1 MKRKSEAGFSLVEV
15 LVSMVILGLTI
26 VPMMSGMVVALKSI
40 GMADEMMHAQLAV
53 SSAVEK
59 LMAEGISDTTD
70 PDLPGVDVSW
80 EIAKDASGNDLP
92 YYNVT
97 VTSETAKAVEVKT
110 VIRKAGGSE

>member
-53 SSAVEK
+53 SSAVEE
-59 LMAEGISDTTD
+59 LMAEGISNSTNL
-70 PDLPGVDVSW
+70 DLEGVNVQVA
-80 EIAKDASGNDLP
+80 EVTGEP

-97 VTSETAKAVEVKT
+97 VTSEAVPAVEVKT
-110 VIRKAGGSE
+110 VIRKAGGGA

>member
-26 VPMMSGMVVALKSI
+26 VPMLSGMVVALKAI
-40 GMADEMMHAQLAV
+40 GMADDMMQAQLAV
-53 SSAVEK
+53 SSAVET
-59 LMAEGISDTTD
+59 LMADGITAVSDDYRAEEFPTVTIKTSLDSEG
-70 PDLPGVDVSW
+70 
-80 EIAKDASGNDLP
+80 LP

-97 VTSETAKAVEVKT
+97 VTSETVKAVKVKT

>member
-53 SSAVEK
+53 SSAVEE
-59 LMAEGISDTTD
+59 LMAEGYPTNITPPEGVTIQADKEAATD
-70 PDLPGVDVSW
+70 PYYKVTVS
-80 EIAKDASGNDLP
+80 SGG
-92 YYNVT
+92 VT
-97 VTSETAKAVEVKT
+97 VTTY
-110 VIRKAGGSE
+110 IRENVPEDAGGDGA